1 MEPGLEQT
9 GVLGTVY
16 CPSQRDLR
24 ASRTY
29 YPKEHDKV
37 YQVTLF

>member
-16 CPSQRDLR
+16 WGLSKPARR
-24 ASRTY
+24 
-29 YPKEHDKV
+29 KGV
-37 YQVTLF
+37 